1 MESTRTPSTL
11 AKVSLGT
18 VTIMFVADS
27 WIFSAHAVIGIMSD
41 NKTSL
46 PLLVPAFLFLCS
58 AVVFGPVS
66 VELVVDADDSDMR
79 YFSIAYKRRKE

>member
-11 AKVSLGT
+11 AKVSLW
-18 VTIMFVADS
+18 TIAMMSIADS
-27 WIFSAHAVIGIMSD
+27 WIFSAHAVIGMMSE

-46 PLLVPAFLFLCS
+46 PMLVPSFLYLCS

-66 VELVVDADDSDMR
+66 KPSVTELISAVCGTPA
-79 YFSIAYKRRKE
+79 